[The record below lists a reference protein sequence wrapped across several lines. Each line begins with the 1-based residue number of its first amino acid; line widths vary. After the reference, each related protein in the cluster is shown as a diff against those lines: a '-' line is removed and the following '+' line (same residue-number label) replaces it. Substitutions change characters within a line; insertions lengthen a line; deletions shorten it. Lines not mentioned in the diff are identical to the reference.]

1 MKSITDVSPGVSR
14 IKSAK
19 GVKLRAAPKKSKDTA
34 YLDLFLLN
42 NEKTRLKQEQSHL
55 AKQQERNRKRLEE
68 LEAEIESAMKMA
80 REHSEGLEKGG
91 VSPPKRKLHPRKQ
104 WQKMPLN
111 Y

>member
-19 GVKLRAAPKKSKDTA
+19 GIKLRSAPKKSKDSA

-42 NEKTRLKQEQSHL
+42 NEKTRLKQERSNL
-55 AKQQERNRKRLEE
+55 AKMQERNRKRLEE
-68 LEAEIESAMKMA
+68 LEAEIESAMKIA
-80 REHSEGLEKGG
+80 REHSEGLEEGG
-91 VSPPKRKLHPRKQ
+91 VSPPKPRAPADKS
-104 WQKMPLN
+104 WRKMPLN

>member
-19 GVKLRAAPKKSKDTA
+19 GIKLRAAPKKSKDTA

-91 VSPPKRKLHPRKQ
+91 VSPPKSGQPSKENWR
-104 WQKMPLN
+104 KMPLN